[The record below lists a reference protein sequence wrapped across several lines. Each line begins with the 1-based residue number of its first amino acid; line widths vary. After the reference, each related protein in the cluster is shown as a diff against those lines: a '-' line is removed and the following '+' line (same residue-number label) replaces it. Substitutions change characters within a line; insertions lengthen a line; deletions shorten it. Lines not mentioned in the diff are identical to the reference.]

1 MANWKKISLVLAVLA
16 AVGVAAALYLRPR
29 PAALPAAPSAAPVP
43 AASKD
48 LVLQGRAYCSLTV
61 PVATPMA
68 GQVLEVLVQV
78 GQPVKKDDVL
88 VKLQLL
94 PGDAAALSLRTN
106 KAGAIR
112 TQELNLQQLELRIGQ
127 LDRSINE
134 TQQLSAV
141 GLAPKNA
148 LSELQEQR
156 NLAARQ
162 QEAARQ
168 ALADTRRA
176 AAEDLQALSKQ
187 LGQPVGSGSA
197 PSVIFIRAPQD
208 GYVLGIEPPVTPGA
222 IVNGKLGVLGVMDP
236 MVIRGQVH
244 ESETARLKAGE
255 NATITLDAGKGEA
268 LQATLTAVSWAATD
282 SALAAPSYYMFEL
295 SVPNPGLKIHDGNK
309 VQITFPVK

>member
-1 MANWKKISLVLAVLA
+1 MANWKKISIALAILLAVGASA
-16 AVGVAAALYLRPR
+16 AVYLRPR
-29 PAALPAAPSAAPVP
+29 PVAAPAAPAVGP
-43 AASKD
+43 AAAKD

-94 PGDAAALSLRTN
+94 PGDAAALSQRVN
-106 KAGAIR
+106 KGAAIHA
-112 TQELNLQQLELRIGQ
+112 QELNLQQLQLRIAQ
-127 LDRSINE
+127 LDRNIDE
-134 TQQLSAV
+134 ARQLTAV
-141 GLAPKNA
+141 GLAPGNA
-148 LSELQEQR
+148 LPDLMEQKA
-156 NLAARQ
+156 LAMKQADNARQ
-162 QEAARQ
+162 T
-168 ALADTRRA
+168 LADARRA
-176 AAEDLQALSKQ
+176 AGEDLQALSKQ
-187 LGQPVGSGSA
+187 LGQTVVSGSA

-208 GYVLGIEPPVTPGA
+208 GYVLGIDPPVTPGA
-222 IVNGKLGVLGVMDP
+222 IVSGKLGTLGVMDP

-268 LQATLTAVSWAATD
+268 LQATLTQVSWAAVD
-282 SALAAPSYYMFEL
+282 SSLAAPSYYMFEL
-295 SVPNPGLKIHDGNK
+295 SVPNPDLKIHDGNK